1 MESERKKDQT
11 NFYMVAAWLLPLL
24 YTHLCKNNFRT
35 WLRAYSL
42 RVWGHRYAH
51 VTGNKDL
58 ILFYLYGTIYCTER
72 GYIFYV
78 SCQLFYY
85 PKRFEKLL

>member
-51 VTGNKDL
+51 EAKNKYL
-58 ILFYLYGTIYCTER
+58 ILSIWQQDKGQMSVTEEKER
-72 GYIFYV
+72 G
-78 SCQLFYY
+78 SQLLRCHIRQC
-85 PKRFEKLL
+85 KK

>member
-1 MESERKKDQT
+1 MKQHKKKRSRWKAREKKT
-11 NFYMVAAWLLPLL
+11 RWAGREENFI
-24 YTHLCKNNFRT
+24 
-35 WLRAYSL
+35 
-42 RVWGHRYAH
+42 WGHRYARK
-51 VTGNKDL
+51 VENKYL

-72 GYIFYV
+72 GCIFYV